1 MPAFPP
7 NSPRSGPAV
16 MAAAVATPAV
26 GALLAACLLL
36 PAVSQAQGLRADEFG
51 PGVSRAYVGASV
63 GKSKF
68 DPDCLPGLSCDKSKT
83 AFKVF
88 AGTVLNETFGAEFAY
103 LNLGRINVAGGSQK
117 AHGFNLSLTG
127 HMPIGRDFSGFG
139 KVGATY
145 GWTETRS
152 SVPGASTGDD
162 NGLGISYGLGLGYK
176 ISAELEAILEYER
189 HRFSFAPGS
198 QTIGLTSIGLRFK
211 Y

>member
-1 MPAFPP
+1 MPAPLP
-7 NSPRSGPAV
+7 NSPRSGR
-16 MAAAVATPAV
+16 AVATPAAT
-26 GALLAACLLL
+26 ALLAALFLL
-36 PAVSQAQGLRADEFG
+36 PDASQAQLRADEFG
-51 PGVSRAYVGASV
+51 PGVSRAYIGVSV

-68 DPDCLPGLSCDKSKT
+68 DPDCVPGLSCDKGKT

-88 AGTVLNETFGAEFAY
+88 AGTVLNDTFGAEFAY
-103 LNLGRINVAGGSQK
+103 LNMGRIGFAGGSQK

-127 HMPIGRDFSGFG
+127 HMPFGRDLTGFG

-152 SVPGASTGDD
+152 SAPGVSTGDD
-162 NGLGISYGLGLGYK
+162 NGLGISYGVGLGYR